1 MAGKIIWYITMLG
14 CGILFYSIGIYANKR
29 KTPMHFWTGTRVDP
43 SEITDVKRYNR
54 ANSVMWKLYSLW
66 YFASA
71 IVEIWSPLAAT
82 ILVFTS
88 CTLGILL
95 LICHYNLIYK
105 KYKVK

>member
-14 CGILFYSIGIYANKR
+14 CGILFYAIGIYASKR
-29 KTPMHFWTGTRVDP
+29 KTPMHFWTGTKVDP
-43 SEITDVKRYNR
+43 SKITDIKSYNK

-71 IVEIWSPLAAT
+71 IVEIWSSIVAIVL
-82 ILVFTS
+82 LVMS
-88 CTLGILL
+88 CTVGLAL
-95 LICHYNLIYK
+95 LIWHYNLIYK